1 MDGRQAISIT
11 NGEFGRL
18 AERSLAIHERN
29 EFERWCRRDLQ
40 GFLPHT
46 TLLCARGDLLLDSHQ
61 IEHLFE
67 PPDAEIDDTQRR
79 ESEETLLGALLAA
92 WRHRHGVPLVIRPQ
106 DMGKGT
112 RRSALAA
119 ELARHGYRDCSA
131 HGLLDQESGAG
142 AFFVFLDGLNEPRE
156 SRARRLELLVPHLYA
171 TLQRV
176 PNLPVNFTANI
187 TAGKAFP
194 IGDAE
199 LGVIATVG
207 ISNKWTNRDAVQQTS
222 LSADLST
229 LESDFRRVT
238 TMNRMVVN
246 GLLGLAFRHRFLW
259 LVHRAFHPRPD
270 RRPVR

>member
-92 WRHRHGVPLVIRPQ
+92 WRHRHGVPLIIRPQ
-106 DMGKGT
+106 DLGKGT

-142 AFFVFLDGLNEPRE
+142 AFFVFLGGLNEPRE

-176 PNLPVNFTANI
+176 LHAERLASLEDIDTQSLSPREAQILRWVR
-187 TAGKAFP
+187 AGKTNQQIALILNISPYTVKNHVQSILRKMKVANRAQAAVFAVDSVF
-194 IGDAE
+194 GDPP
-199 LGVIATVG
+199 
-207 ISNKWTNRDAVQQTS
+207 DDPPDS
-222 LSADLST
+222 LSLPLNVA
-229 LESDFRRVT
+229 
-238 TMNRMVVN
+238 
-246 GLLGLAFRHRFLW
+246 GG
-259 LVHRAFHPRPD
+259 P
-270 RRPVR
+270 